1 MKEIRRKGL
10 RSLCM
15 LFLLIL
21 LGINADITADAGV
34 VEQKTSLVN
43 TEGALNAT
51 DWFDPEDG
59 LYIENGKVVMSKD
72 STSETRLISKILC
85 KSDNAYKEM
94 LVLSGNLR
102 FTQLP
107 QGEKFVFAMGLDS
120 LESYSEEAGNVEI
133 EFQNNGT
140 LSVGMTTYNDNGE
153 ANTAVAL
160 KNVGKN
166 INTTLKFIVT
176 VTTDN
181 KINVVINGI
190 QICNVQVSEE
200 LEGRIGF
207 LQSGNCGVELSDFQ
221 ATFTNY
227 DRPENTN
234 ISEDFETEV
243 YNRNLFAFNYITG
256 SRVPAYTQ
264 VEEYEDNHVMMFYNS
279 KLGYFGTR
287 HQYSNFE
294 LTFDVPYYL
303 REGIKDEKGKTVA
316 APTQEFLV
324 AFGEDALDVN
334 GFGYATAVE
343 AIRFTPT
350 SVHGLNHKPEKFR
363 AEYGNMGYFDP
374 KSNDGFS
381 VKISVVDG
389 HMTLSLK
396 KLGATKYDIIA
407 EADYEDFRT
416 GYIKFWSV
424 NDGNF
429 AIDNIKITNLDDQ
442 PNLIDVEFEG
452 ALITQED
459 YDYQPAQVEFR
470 PETKAETKDTISP
483 WLLLIGITAIGCA
496 VMLGLSVFAIKKS
509 KKKNNVKEEA

>member
-1 MKEIRRKGL
+1 MKEIRRKGIHF
-10 RSLCM
+10 LCM

-21 LGINADITADAGV
+21 LGINADITANAGV
-34 VEQKTSLVN
+34 VEQKTSLIN
-43 TEGALNAT
+43 AEGTLNAT
-51 DWFDPEDG
+51 DWFDSEDS
-59 LYIENGKVVMSKD
+59 LYIENGKLIMSND

-85 KSDNAYKEM
+85 ETDSVYKNIF
-94 LVLSGNLR
+94 VLSGNLR

-107 QGEKFVFAMGLDS
+107 QGEKFVFAIGLDG
-120 LESYSEEAGNVEI
+120 LEAYSEEPGNIEI
-133 EFQNNGT
+133 EFQNNGS
-140 LSVGMTTYNDNGE
+140 LAIGVNTYNDNGDVS
-153 ANTAVAL
+153 ALVPLKSTGNSVNKIVQFSVTA
-160 KNVGKN
+160 
-166 INTTLKFIVT
+166 
-176 VTTDN
+176 TTDN
-181 KINVVINGI
+181 RIQVVVNGK
-190 QICNVQVSEE
+190 QICNVETAE
-200 LEGRIGF
+200 DIEGRVGF
-207 LQSGNCGVELSDFQ
+207 LQSGNCGVELSDFE

-227 DRPENTN
+227 DRPENSN

-264 VEEYEDNHVMMFYNS
+264 VEEYEGSNVMMFYNS
-279 KLGYFGTR
+279 KLGYFGTK

-303 REGIKDEKGKTVA
+303 RQGVKDEKGKTVA

-363 AEYGNMGYFDP
+363 VEYGNMGYFDP
-374 KSNDGFS
+374 KSNEGFS
-381 VKISVVDG
+381 AKITVVDG
-389 HMTLSLK
+389 HMTLALKSLD
-396 KLGATKYDIIA
+396 ATKYNTIA

-429 AIDNIKITNLDDQ
+429 AIDNIKITNLDEQ
-442 PNLIDVEFEG
+442 PNLIDVEFKG
-452 ALITQED
+452 AFITQED
-459 YDYQPAQVEFR
+459 YDYQPAEITFR
-470 PETKAETKDTISP
+470 PETDVQEEKALSP
-483 WLLLIGITAIGCA
+483 WMLIIGITAIGCA
-496 VMLGLSVFAIKKS
+496 TILGISVLVALKM
-509 KKKNNVKEEA
+509 KKKNKTKGEA